1 MMRQFELV
9 ERVKAYDPSADEDL
23 LNRAYV
29 FAMKAHGSQTRESG
43 DPYFTHPLEV
53 AGILTRWKLDSATIA
68 TALLHD
74 TIEDTPATFK
84 DIQSLFGDEIAFLVD
99 GVTKLSKIELQSD
112 KSEQAENFR
121 KLVLAMSKDLRVLL
135 VKLADRLHNMRTL
148 FATSR
153 EKRQRVSRE
162 TMEIYAPLA
171 ERIGMHEM
179 RNELEDLAFSY
190 LNPEA
195 HARIVE
201 RLNVMRHK
209 EEDAVSKI
217 MEQLKEVLSIGGLHV
232 SIFGREK
239 TPYSIWRK
247 LQKKNI
253 EFEQLSDIMAF
264 RVVVNT
270 LEDCYQALGIIHSTY
285 PMILGRF
292 KDYISSPKAND
303 YQSLHTTV
311 IGPEDQRI
319 EIQIRTSEMN
329 DIAEM
334 GLAAHWQY
342 KDGKTELENAHRFKT
357 TKGIQYP
364 WVQKIL
370 NILETASSPQD
381 FFEHT
386 KMEMFEDNVFCFTP
400 GRELITLPKGAT
412 PVDFAYAIHSEVG
425 DHCVGAKV
433 NGRIVSLRATLSHGD
448 EVEIITTKNHAP
460 SPEWERFVVTGK
472 ARAHIRRFHKH
483 DRHEYIDVGRVLLSK
498 ALRKYGM
505 TLTSADFEP
514 VLKKLKISTKEAL
527 FQALGEGTLI
537 SRDVASLFAYEN
549 KSALTEESPEKSL
562 SEHGLE
568 QEEKIYEKAILRRQG
583 RQTHSKKEV
592 RAETPILG
600 IIPRMVVSYAKCCH
614 PLPGEP
620 ILGIVK
626 TGTGIAIHRKEC
638 LVLLESPHPQK
649 RFLDVEWNKDAKS
662 ENFIYVGRIRA
673 NVLNVPGSLGA
684 VTTSF
689 GILGANIA
697 NLKVIH
703 RFPEYHEMLID
714 VEVKDVEHLKT
725 LIAYLRNTKAIH
737 SIERG

>member
-53 AGILTRWKLDSATIA
+53 AGILTRWQLDSATIA

-74 TIEDTPATFK
+74 TIEDTPATYK
-84 DIQSLFGDEIAFLVD
+84 DIQTLFGDEIAFLVD

-148 FATSR
+148 FATSP
-153 EKRQRVSRE
+153 EKRKRVSRE

-195 HARIVE
+195 HTRIVE
-201 RLNVMRHK
+201 RLNVMRRK
-209 EEDAVSKI
+209 GEDAVSRI
-217 MEQLKEVLSIGGLHV
+217 MAQLKEVLSEGGLHA
-232 SIFGREK
+232 SISGREK

-247 LQKKNI
+247 LEKKNI

-264 RVVVNT
+264 RVVVDD

-285 PMILGRF
+285 PMISGRF
-292 KDYISSPKAND
+292 KDYISAPKAND

-311 IGPEDQRI
+311 IGPEDQRV
-319 EIQIRTSEMN
+319 EIQIRTVEMN

-342 KDGKTELENAHRFKT
+342 KDGKSELENAHRFKK

-370 NILETASSPQD
+370 NILETASTPQD

-386 KMEMFEDNVFCFTP
+386 KMEMFEDTVFCFTP

-412 PVDFAYAIHSEVG
+412 PVDFAYAVHSEVG

-433 NGRIVSLRATLSHGD
+433 NGRIVPLRSSLSHGD
-448 EVEIITTKNHAP
+448 EVEIITTKNHIP

-472 ARAHIRRFHKH
+472 AR
-483 DRHEYIDVGRVLLSK
+483 S
-498 ALRKYGM
+498 
-505 TLTSADFEP
+505 
-514 VLKKLKISTKEAL
+514 
-527 FQALGEGTLI
+527 
-537 SRDVASLFAYEN
+537 
-549 KSALTEESPEKSL
+549 
-562 SEHGLE
+562 
-568 QEEKIYEKAILRRQG
+568 
-583 RQTHSKKEV
+583 
-592 RAETPILG
+592 
-600 IIPRMVVSYAKCCH
+600 
-614 PLPGEP
+614 
-620 ILGIVK
+620 
-626 TGTGIAIHRKEC
+626 
-638 LVLLESPHPQK
+638 
-649 RFLDVEWNKDAKS
+649 
-662 ENFIYVGRIRA
+662 RIR
-673 NVLNVPGSLGA
+673 
-684 VTTSF
+684 
-689 GILGANIA
+689 
-697 NLKVIH
+697 
-703 RFPEYHEMLID
+703 
-714 VEVKDVEHLKT
+714 
-725 LIAYLRNTKAIH
+725 
-737 SIERG
+737 